1 MTTRNELE
9 VRITEAVDG
18 LLNDTEVRALREQL
32 QAHPDLLAEWEA
44 QSSTS
49 VFKQMYQEVHP
60 SPFALTRLRQKMYA
74 STAQP
79 WEVELLFI
87 FKRYVLALGILAIAF
102 VGAMNMLQPKDA
114 MLSTDDL
121 VLSEMNTFF
130 NSLEQEAQLWTTI
143 DETP

>member
-1 MTTRNELE
+1 MTTCNELE

-44 QSSTS
+44 QSTIS
-49 VFKQMYQEVHP
+49 VFKQMYEEVHP

-74 STAQP
+74 SKVQA

-102 VGAMNMLQPKDA
+102 VGAMNVLQPKDA
-114 MLSTDDL
+114 TLSTDDL
-121 VLSEMNTFF
+121 VLNEMNTFF
-130 NSLEQEAQLWTTI
+130 NSLEQEAQLWATI